1 MTSPPAPEFPTAAA
15 ATGPARQK
23 RVWALVLGTAAVWYL
38 DPALTEMAE
47 LVCGIACSGDKSKLK
62 DTIADMRRKAA
73 DLRRQI
79 GPLPASALAKVV
91 RRTEAAG
98 GAVLDKGARIQEL
111 QTSWEHF
118 LACLRSS
125 PR

>member
-1 MTSPPAPEFPTAAA
+1 MTSLPAPEFPTAAA

-47 LVCGIACSGDKSKLK
+47 LVCGIACSGNKSKVK

>member
-1 MTSPPAPEFPTAAA
+1 MTSPPAPEFQTAAA
-15 ATGPARQK
+15 ATDPARQK
-23 RVWALVLGTAAVWYL
+23 RVWALVLGTAAIWYL

-47 LVCGIACSGDKSKLK
+47 LVCGIACSGNKSKVK
-62 DTIADMRRKAA
+62 DTIA

-98 GAVLDKGARIQEL
+98 GAVLDKGARIREV
-111 QTSWEHF
+111 QTSWEYF
-118 LACLRSS
+118 LACLHSS

>member
-1 MTSPPAPEFPTAAA
+1 MTNPPVPDFET
-15 ATGPARQK
+15 PADPVREK

-38 DPALTEMAE
+38 DPVLAEMAE
-47 LVCGIACSGDKSKLK
+47 LVCGIACSGNKSKAR
-62 DTIADMRRKAA
+62 DAIADLRRKAA
-73 DLRRQI
+73 GLRGQI

-111 QTSWEHF
+111 QTSWDHF